1 MEFLSMNDVL
11 KKLKVSKSYLNRLR
25 KNDDSFPKAVKL
37 SDKRNTVFNKVDVE
51 NWMYTKIYKQLDI
64 FENQDGVLL
73 WICIYI
79 ILKKVMFFIL
89 I

>member
-1 MEFLSMNDVL
+1 MEFISMNDVL

-73 WICIYI
+73 
-79 ILKKVMFFIL
+79 
-89 I
+89 

>member
-73 WICIYI
+73 
-79 ILKKVMFFIL
+79 
-89 I
+89 